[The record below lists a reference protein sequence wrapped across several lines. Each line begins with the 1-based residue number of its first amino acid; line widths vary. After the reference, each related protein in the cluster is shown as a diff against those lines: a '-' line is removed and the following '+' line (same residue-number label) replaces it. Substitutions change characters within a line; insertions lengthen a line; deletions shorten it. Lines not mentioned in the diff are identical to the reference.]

1 MKNVC
6 CRSSMRRL
14 ITRERL
20 ATCLQCEKWQQHS
33 KSATESRL
41 HYRSDAERDLPE
53 DTSIRSVD
61 LQKVIMLPRLPG
73 VKSAVFTRR
82 IVAYHE
88 TFASVEKKTTK
99 RRPSLLFDTRG
110 LQGEALPK

>member
-1 MKNVC
+1 MQEQHVKADHQGE
-6 CRSSMRRL
+6 
-14 ITRERL
+14 TAE
-20 ATCLQCEKWQQHS
+20 TCLQCEKWQKHS
-33 KSATESRL
+33 QSATESRL

-61 LQKVIMLPRLPG
+61 MQKVIMLPRMPS

-88 TFASVEKKTTK
+88 TFASVGKKQDKKKTI
-99 RRPSLLFDTRG
+99 SVV
-110 LQGEALPK
+110 